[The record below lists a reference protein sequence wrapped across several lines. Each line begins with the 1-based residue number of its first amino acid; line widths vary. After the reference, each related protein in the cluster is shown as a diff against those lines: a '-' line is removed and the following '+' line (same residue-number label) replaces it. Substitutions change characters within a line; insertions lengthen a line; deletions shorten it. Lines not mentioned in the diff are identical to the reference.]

1 MKIAAALIAF
11 AVGANAFTTQP
22 VTKSTAVKAVMDE
35 YDGSINLVG
44 KPFKF
49 DPVSDVIV
57 CPVYDSGRADLIDCQ
72 AQNGEI

>member
-22 VTKSTAVKAVMDE
+22 VAKSTAVKAVMDE
-35 YDGSINLVG
+35 YDGAINLVG

-57 CPVYDSGRADLIDCQ
+57 
-72 AQNGEI
+72 